1 MTLSK
6 MVDKQVKMNRKPIGL
21 KLFDIEDI
29 IENHLNFYS
38 QDGIEELAENIK
50 TYGLMKPLEVYQK
63 DDKYILIGGHR
74 RLKALQYL
82 FELGEID
89 ADIPCLLYHHPND
102 VEERMK
108 LILSNAQRDLSDDDK
123 VSITKELL
131 NILHENPSQK
141 PSGITTRDW
150 IAPFLGCSSRT
161 VQKYINIASGRN
173 IKKFPKES
181 VEIPEPHKNVNKL
194 NRMIKKYNKD
204 INKIF
209 WEFSSEE
216 RNLVIGTT
224 ESGDD
229 ITIDMIINKLAG
241 ITMLITESF
250 DKIKQ
255 TRE

>member
-1 MTLSK
+1 MALSK
-6 MVDKQVKMNRKPIGL
+6 MVDKQVKMNRKPLGL

-29 IENHLNFYS
+29 IENNLNFYS

-82 FELGEID
+82 FNLGEID

-123 VSITKELL
+123 VAITKELL
-131 NILHENPSQK
+131 NILKEEPAIK
-141 PSGITTRDW
+141 PTGVTTRSW
-150 IAPFLGCSSRT
+150 IAPFLGCKSRT
-161 VQKYINIASGRN
+161 AQKYINIAMNKGDTSPEKKVSVSTPHEN
-173 IKKFPKES
+173 IKKL
-181 VEIPEPHKNVNKL
+181 NK
-194 NRMIKKYNKD
+194 MIKKYNKD
-204 INKIF
+204 INDIF

-241 ITMLITESF
+241 ITILITESF
-250 DKIKQ
+250 DKLK
-255 TRE
+255 